1 MTQITTWLVTG
12 GAGFIGSNFAHYWC
26 RQYPQDKVVVLDALT
41 YAGNRNSLGELEGN
55 AQFEFVHG
63 DITDQPL
70 VESLLREHQLRGIV
84 NFAAESH
91 VDRSITGPEAF
102 ISTNIV
108 GTHRLLEAA
117 RKVWLTDGL
126 APAHRFHQ
134 VSTDEVYGSL
144 SNEAPAFTEAHPY
157 EPSSPYAA
165 SKASADHLVRSYQHT
180 FGLKTSISNCSNNYG
195 PYQFPEKL
203 IGLTI
208 CNLVRG
214 KALPIYGT
222 GKNIRDWLFV
232 EDHCRGIDRVL
243 QAGEPGCTYNI
254 GGGTELT
261 NIELV
266 QRLCDLADEC
276 IGGSAELQ
284 ARFPQSPPSQGF
296 PCRDLIEYV
305 SDRPGHDWR
314 YAIDISLIERELGY
328 QPQTNIEQGLAE
340 TFNWYVNN
348 EPWWLAVMDG
358 SYQQWIDSQ
367 YAISP

>member
-1 MTQITTWLVTG
+1 MTEINTWLVTG

-26 RQYPQDKVVVLDALT
+26 RHYPQDKIVVLDALT
-41 YAGNRNSLGELEGN
+41 YAGNRNSLAELEGN
-55 AQFEFVHG
+55 QQFEFVQG

-70 VESLLREHQLRGIV
+70 VESLLREHQLRGVV

-91 VDRSITGPEAF
+91 VDRSISGPDAF

-117 RKVWLTDGL
+117 RKVWLTEGL
-126 APAHRFHQ
+126 ASAHRFHQ

-165 SKASADHLVRSYQHT
+165 SKASADHLVRSYHHT
-180 FGLKTSISNCSNNYG
+180 FGLNTSISNCSNNYG

-208 CNLVRG
+208 CNLLRG

-243 QAGEPGCTYNI
+243 QAGAPGSTYNI

-266 QRLCDLADEC
+266 QRLCDLGDQI
-276 IGGSAELQ
+276 IGQSAELK
-284 ARFPQSPPSQGF
+284 ARYPDSPASHGQ
-296 PCRDLIEYV
+296 PCASLIEYV

-314 YAIDISLIERELGY
+314 YAIDISRIERDLGY
-328 QPQTNIEQGLAE
+328 RPQTDIEQGLAD
-340 TFNWYVNN
+340 TFTWYLNN
-348 EPWWLAVMDG
+348 EQWWLAVMDG

-367 YAISP
+367 YATS